1 MILGA
6 SLRAHVSP
14 TSRQNLPPLE
24 PPAASPQ
31 PVPPSV
37 RQEAAL
43 IPPGTKVPPSGAV
56 EQYQYVLPLPLASMF
71 TGRVWYP
78 ETIKGGGEP
87 DMDAYEGGYQW
98 ERRPGSEASAEEE

>member
-1 MILGA
+1 M
-6 SLRAHVSP
+6 
-14 TSRQNLPPLE
+14 
-24 PPAASPQ
+24 
-31 PVPPSV
+31 
-37 RQEAAL
+37 
-43 IPPGTKVPPSGAV
+43 